1 MIAIEE
7 NTNILAIRTTAQDFG
22 TFRVREHEYAHRMG
36 GSRWGT
42 GGMDPPGKSQKF
54 RVS

>member
-7 NTNILAIRTTAQDFG
+7 DTNILAIRTNAQDFG
-22 TFRVREHEYAHRMG
+22 TFRVREHEYAHCMG

-42 GGMDPPGKSQKF
+42 GVMDPHGKSQKY